1 MENQNAFDSFE
12 SWHAPLLELWR
23 KFLKAET
30 VSIDDDFFEM
40 GGDSMLAMD
49 MLTELQRL
57 TGRRLPES
65 LLSDAPTVRTLAGQ
79 LARLTGPSG
88 PKEAVAGKVR

>member
-1 MENQNAFDSFE
+1 MEQNALDSFE
-12 SWHAPLLELWR
+12 NWHAPLLELWK

-57 TGRRLPES
+57 AGRQLPES
-65 LLSDAPTVRTLAGQ
+65 LLSDAPTVRTLAGK
-79 LARLTGPSG
+79 LARLTGRSG
-88 PKEAVAGKVR
+88 PKETIAGGAR